1 MKLLFLIVL
10 AYLVMPIIGLFTVYL
25 DNISLVAGDVT
36 KELIIFNM
44 VFVSIILTILSVFF
58 FRVKLSSGFA
68 SSNKDYR
75 TLKRVAVI
83 MTVVCLI
90 IFYMSGY
97 DYIFRNINRG
107 ELRVSFGAFGFINK
121 WLTIY
126 VVPLLLALVTLI
138 KLSNKFKTGM
148 YLYVYFLGFLSALF
162 TGYKFVVVLVFIPS
176 LIIIFYNK
184 NIIKISLYISPVV
197 LAILTFTTKMVMH
210 FENYKDAFNFL
221 LHRMTVMSAF
231 GSIGVYN
238 QYPTGAD
245 WRESHYLLYSIFG
258 NNLNNYFFGIDF
270 NTIESLETN
279 LSRKISYLVYPAWD
293 KALSGE
299 SNVTVT
305 NFGEAYYIFGYNF
318 WIYACICSVVTYFMF
333 YKINY
338 HAKKGNRI
346 AFLLYLIFFVAVILS
361 WFNSSSFFIL
371 FSIPVIIYMI
381 MSYLLLILILRSKI
395 VS

>member
-25 DNISLVAGDVT
+25 NNISLVAGDVT
-36 KELIIFNM
+36 KELIIFNI
-44 VFVSIILTILSVFF
+44 VFVSIILSTLSVFF
-58 FRVKLSSGFA
+58 FRVRLSSNFVA
-68 SSNKDYR
+68 ANKDYR
-75 TLKRVAVI
+75 TLKRVAII

-107 ELRVSFGAFGFINK
+107 ELRVSFGAFGFLNK

-126 VVPLLLALVTLI
+126 VVPLLLALVTLV
-138 KLSNKFKTGM
+138 KLSNKFKTVL
-148 YLYVYFLGFLSALF
+148 YWYVYFLGFLSALF

-210 FENYKDAFNFL
+210 FETYKDAFNFL

-238 QYPTGAD
+238 QYPTGTN
-245 WRESHYLLYSIFG
+245 WKESHYLLYSIFG
-258 NNLNNYFFGIDF
+258 NNLNSYFFGIDF
-270 NTIESLETN
+270 NTIESLQTN

-318 WIYACICSVVTYFMF
+318 WIYACICSAIIYFMF
-333 YKINY
+333 YKINN

-346 AFLLYLIFFVAVILS
+346 SFLLYLIFFVAVILS

-371 FSIPVIIYMI
+371 FSIPVIIYMV
-381 MSYLLLILILRSKI
+381 MSYFLLILILRSKI